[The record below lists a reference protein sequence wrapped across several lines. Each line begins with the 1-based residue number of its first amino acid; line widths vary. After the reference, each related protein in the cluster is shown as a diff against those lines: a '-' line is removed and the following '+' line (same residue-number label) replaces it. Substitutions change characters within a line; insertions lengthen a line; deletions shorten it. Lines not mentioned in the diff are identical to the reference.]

1 MAAFNYPNSPSTNDV
16 HTENNVTWKWNGVT
30 WKRQGFNDK
39 IEEGNTSAE
48 VVDTGSDGHFK
59 VTTEGTERLRIDDNG
74 KILIATTTTS
84 EAHAN
89 NDELIIG
96 STSDDNNH
104 GLTIV
109 TPSSKYGTVA
119 FSDGSSGTGR
129 GLLEYNH
136 SGDYMRFYTAGSER
150 VRIDSSGRL
159 LIGTTTEGHGDADNL
174 TIRDSG
180 NCGITIRCSDVGWGT
195 IYFSDATSGAG
206 EYDGFINYSQQNQ
219 FLKFGTASTE
229 RLRIDSSG
237 DVGINLSLIHI

>member
-1 MAAFNYPNSPSTNDV
+1 MAAFNFPNSPSTNQV

-136 SGDYMRFYTAGSER
+136 SGDYM
-150 VRIDSSGRL
+150 
-159 LIGTTTEGHGDADNL
+159 
-174 TIRDSG
+174 
-180 NCGITIRCSDVGWGT
+180 
-195 IYFSDATSGAG
+195 
-206 EYDGFINYSQQNQ
+206 
-219 FLKFGTASTE
+219 
-229 RLRIDSSG
+229 
-237 DVGINLSLIHI
+237 